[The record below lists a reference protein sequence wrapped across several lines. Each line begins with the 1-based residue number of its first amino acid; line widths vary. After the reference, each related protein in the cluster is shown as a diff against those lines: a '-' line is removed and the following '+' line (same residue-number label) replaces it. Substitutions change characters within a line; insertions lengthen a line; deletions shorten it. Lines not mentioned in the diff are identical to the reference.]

1 MTSDRQEI
9 RISGNGLIQRH
20 QYDPKM
26 NDTRWR
32 PTIWYACERN
42 EKREDGG
49 DD

>member
-32 PTIWYACERN
+32 PTIWCACERKEN
-42 EKREDGG
+42 QKEAS